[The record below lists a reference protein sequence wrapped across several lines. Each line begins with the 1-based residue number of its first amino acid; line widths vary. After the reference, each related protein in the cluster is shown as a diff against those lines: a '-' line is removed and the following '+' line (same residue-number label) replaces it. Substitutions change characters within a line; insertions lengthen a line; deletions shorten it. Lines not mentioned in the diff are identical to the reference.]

1 MSFGVFDSQS
11 VILCDFQENIPGF
24 YYVKN
29 KGITYDY
36 YSLFVLIY
44 SYFCF
49 RNLLFLL

>member
-11 VILCDFQENIPGF
+11 VILCDFKENISGF

-36 YSLFVLIY
+36 YSPFVLIY
-44 SYFCF
+44 SCF
-49 RNLLFLL
+49 